1 MSSKGQIVIPKE
13 VRARRKLGRDTD
25 LVLLESG
32 DALVLHK
39 KADVEWILNDE
50 FAPLLRA
57 TEDGLRDL
65 WEDDFW
71 DGVGGETRLAR
82 PCRRRAGP
90 DRGLE
95 ASSDPELPA
104 IWPKSIQLAPRT
116 STTAG
121 VQAALYM

>member
-13 VRARRKLGRDTD
+13 VRARHKLGRDTD

-32 DALVLHK
+32 DALVLHR
-39 KADVEWILNDE
+39 KADVEWILHDE

-71 DGVGGETRLAR
+71 DGV
-82 PCRRRAGP
+82 
-90 DRGLE
+90 
-95 ASSDPELPA
+95 
-104 IWPKSIQLAPRT
+104 
-116 STTAG
+116 
-121 VQAALYM
+121 